1 MDARPEERSEKI
13 ENGNV
18 SENGGEPST
27 VTTSTSGT
35 SDSVYELPQEKVDKS
50 GLWIFS
56 EIQCTLY
63 KVATHFKHP
72 SESFLQ

>member
-1 MDARPEERSEKI
+1 MDARPEERSEKV

-27 VTTSTSGT
+27 ITTSTSGT

-50 GLWIFS
+50 GL
-56 EIQCTLY
+56 
-63 KVATHFKHP
+63 
-72 SESFLQ
+72 